1 MPSAVPRDVRP
12 AFSRP
17 PSPSEPGAEVAD
29 SHARPIAAPES
40 AERPAF
46 TPAPATRLSSRPP
59 PLPTPGF
66 LPPTPS
72 VPANAAPSFGDEG
85 DDLDERT
92 PVSVT
97 KPSLPFDPGAAG
109 AALMSR
115 PPVVVAGTLDVFDPL
130 LAPLPPPAVIEPPP
144 DGYRTSFG
152 SDGPPSSGPISGPAS
167 SGRPPTSVAPPMPQ
181 IPKQVLSGRPM
192 VHAPGIVSTQAI
204 PLTVPAKKRGRSPLF
219 VAFAAAII
227 GGMIALA
234 IALSMKAKTKPD
246 ASGDG
251 PEAPPAAAGATL
263 APAATG
269 ASPAGIAPPA
279 STAASSSGAAA
290 PPTAAAPAPAA
301 TGRPEASKQGAS
313 APVGPASRPP
323 RKSDRIED

>member
-1 MPSAVPRDVRP
+1 MADERTKPALEPSAVPRDVRP
-12 AFSRP
+12 AFSRS
-17 PSPSEPGAEVAD
+17 PSPSDSGAEVAD

-40 AERPAF
+40 AERPAI

-59 PLPTPGF
+59 PVPSPGF

-72 VPANAAPSFGDEG
+72 VPAGAAPSFGDEG
-85 DDLDERT
+85 DELDERT

-109 AALMSR
+109 LALLNA
-115 PPVVVAGTLDVFDPL
+115 PPVVVAGPLDVFDPL
-130 LAPLPPPAVIEPPP
+130 LAPLPPPALIEPPP
-144 DGYRTSFG
+144 GGYRTSFG
-152 SDGPPSSGPISGPAS
+152 SDPAPPSGPIS

-181 IPKQVLSGRPM
+181 IPKQVLGGRPM

-219 VAFAAAII
+219 VAFAAAVI
-227 GGMIALA
+227 GAMIALA
-234 IALSMKAKTKPD
+234 IALSTKQRSQAD
-246 ASGDG
+246 
-251 PEAPPAAAGATL
+251 EPAAGQESPSGAAAATL

-269 ASPAGIAPPA
+269 A
-279 STAASSSGAAA
+279 
-290 PPTAAAPAPAA
+290 PTAAATATAQAAPPSPSSAAATNEAPALPA
-301 TGRPEASKQGAS
+301 RPEASKQGA
-313 APVGPASRPP
+313 AAPASRPP